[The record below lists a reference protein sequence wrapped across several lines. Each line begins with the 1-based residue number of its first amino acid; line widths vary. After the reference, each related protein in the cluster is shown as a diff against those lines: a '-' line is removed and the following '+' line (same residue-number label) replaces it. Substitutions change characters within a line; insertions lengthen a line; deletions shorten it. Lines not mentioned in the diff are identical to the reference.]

1 MEYFEKPVTD
11 VEKKI
16 ATLLEKM
23 AYAFSTHNSDLLH
36 EILSENSTLAVMVD
50 KEKILDKNGYIDYM
64 SEAMRKIRIISYRD
78 VLMRIINK
86 DEATLCCWCFISFYG
101 KISPLVTQRYFK
113 CRREGDTWRIVE
125 AQYIK

>member
-1 MEYFEKPVTD
+1 MNLLRASTLVEYFEKPVTD

-86 DEATLCCWCFISFYG
+86 DEATL
-101 KISPLVTQRYFK
+101 
-113 CRREGDTWRIVE
+113 
-125 AQYIK
+125 